1 MKFSKKLLFLTAIIF
16 IFMFGN
22 VSAQNLTLNI
32 VNEFKDSR
40 IVVII
45 LEDDGE
51 EIIHNE
57 MATSILNEKLLETGF
72 KPVMDAN
79 HAIKLN
85 DAKLLDNVYKGYP
98 EEFIRSLDSVADY
111 LVIGRFTQQE
121 NNLDFYDYYA
131 GKIVESPL
139 KSVRVNLKVNVIIYD
154 TGEIISTFVTK
165 GVGIGNNNPQASEK
179 AIEIAANKAADKL
192 TDAFKN
198 LGTRKK
204 TQYLFTIT
212 ADDYEKLDQIVEDLR
227 AVDSVNSVKI
237 REQREK
243 TIVLSVEAN
252 QPPSMIVKLLK
263 ERTSLKF
270 YVERLSRN
278 SCKLIFSEEEEDVN
292 DDEKVFDD
300 TDDSVIDDDDK

>member
-165 GVGIGNNNPQASEK
+165 GVGIGNNNPQAK